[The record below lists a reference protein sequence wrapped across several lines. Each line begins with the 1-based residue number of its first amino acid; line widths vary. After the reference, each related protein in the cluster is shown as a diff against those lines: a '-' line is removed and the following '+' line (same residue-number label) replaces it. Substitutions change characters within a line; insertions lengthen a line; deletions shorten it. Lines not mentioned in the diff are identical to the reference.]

1 MNEHD
6 KRAKLIN
13 EWLKREMNRRHRMY
27 FSKDINS
34 IV

>member
-13 EWLKREMNRRHRMY
+13 EWLKREMNRRHRNVFFKGY
-27 FSKDINS
+27 
-34 IV
+34 